1 MKLIRVEMRGFRSH
15 QEVEMGFSQHRLIR
29 IRGGNGV
36 GKSAILESLGWAIF
50 GRLRGRSSIR
60 DATHRLS
67 TRDERGRSQRSDG
80 PRVKWIVEI
89 NGKEYRVDRWR
100 RNARVKVVD
109 GSRYKTVA
117 GSQAVS
123 SFMAGQLGIAYND
136 LRSTAWCLQDD
147 VMRPVSMVKKDR
159 RRLIRRLL
167 LDDHESNPAS
177 GNREAKPADAVREAR
192 RQVETVRRQLD
203 EVIKNLKKVEER
215 ESHTRKQLDSLRE
228 REKAMLE
235 RRSRHQLLV
244 AEMGGAEKERASLR
258 LHLEDCADNL
268 QTIQGI
274 EARVLRFDPDALDQ
288 AAAQLEDELFELDC
302 LETDLQSTRD
312 ERLAERARADAR
324 GDWYTDV
331 AKTLGVAIAKGGCPT
346 CERQLWT
353 GHATLIDRRDHA
365 NAEARR
371 VRLQRDRASQP
382 ATREIEL
389 SDDIR
394 HVTGEIDVLQNRVKE
409 LQYEHG
415 YYAAAQAML
424 NRLQS
429 QATKH
434 AQLEAAV
441 AATVQRLEK
450 CRRERDALD
459 YCEEEYERLNADLSE
474 AEVEWR
480 EAMEEAE
487 ELRTRRDGFDR
498 EYRQRVQH
506 AMYVSAEAVGIDVQ
520 EDDVR
525 SHLEEQMNE
534 IVTELIRGEDSQ
546 PPLSV
551 SIDEG
556 FRPTVHEQDRN
567 GPRVSSGGLD
577 VVVALAMRLALMR
590 LVNDRHGPRRS
601 PMGGVFI
608 LDEPFGNVDRRWREK
623 FLNLLTRDEWRVN
636 QVVEISSWDRHDDDS
651 RKRSGSAEGWEKT
664 VYTVS
669 LANGRSVVT
678 ETVTRG

>member
-1 MKLIRVEMRGFRSH
+1 MKLIRVELRGFRSYR
-15 QEVEMGFSQHRLIR
+15 EAEMDFSQHRLIC
-29 IRGGNGV
+29 IRGRNGV
-36 GKSAILESLGWAIF
+36 GKSAVLETLGWAIF
-50 GRLRGRSSIR
+50 GRLRGRSSIG

-89 NGKEYRVDRWR
+89 NGQEYRVDRWR
-100 RNARVKVVD
+100 GNARVEVVD
-109 GSRYKTVA
+109 RYRHKTVA

-123 SFMAGQLGIAYND
+123 SFMGGQLRTNYDD

-147 VMRPVSMVKKDR
+147 VMRPVRMARKDR
-159 RRLIRRLL
+159 KRLIRRLL
-167 LDDHESNPAS
+167 LDDHESSPTS

-192 RQVETVRRQLD
+192 RQAETVRRQLD
-203 EVIKNLKKVEER
+203 EVIRNLKKVEGR
-215 ESHTRKQLDSLRE
+215 ESHARKQLDSLRE
-228 REKAMLE
+228 REKVTLE

-244 AEMGGAEKERASLR
+244 AEIEGAEKERAGLR

-268 QTIQGI
+268 RAIQGI

-288 AAAQLEDELFELDC
+288 AAARLEDELCELDC

-324 GDWYTDV
+324 GDWYTNV

-346 CERQLWT
+346 CERRLWT
-353 GHATLIDRRDHA
+353 GHATLIERRDHA
-365 NAEARR
+365 LAEARR
-371 VRLQRDRASQP
+371 IRLQCDRASQP
-382 ATREIEL
+382 ATREVEL

-394 HVTGEIDVLQNRVKE
+394 HLIGEIDMLQNRVKE

-415 YYAAAQAML
+415 YCTAAQAML
-424 NRLQS
+424 NRLRAQT
-429 QATKH
+429 TKH

-441 AATVQRLEK
+441 AEADQSLGEY
-450 CRRERDALD
+450 RRERDALG

-480 EAMEEAE
+480 KAMDEAE
-487 ELRTRRDGFDR
+487 KLRARRDGFDR
-498 EYRQRVQH
+498 DYKEHAQH

-525 SHLEEQMNE
+525 SQLEERMNE
-534 IVTELIRGEDSQ
+534 IVKKLVRGEDSR

-551 SIDEG
+551 SIDAG
-556 FRPTVHEQDRN
+556 FRPTLHEEDGN

-590 LVNDRHGPRRS
+590 LVSEKYGRRRS

-608 LDEPFGNVDRRWREK
+608 LDEPFGNVDARWREK
-623 FLNLLTRDEWRVN
+623 FLDLLTRDEWRVD
-636 QVVEISSWDRHDDDS
+636 QVVEISSWDRHGDDS
-651 RKRSGSAEGWEKT
+651 QQRSGSTEGWDKT

-678 ETVTRG
+678 ETVING